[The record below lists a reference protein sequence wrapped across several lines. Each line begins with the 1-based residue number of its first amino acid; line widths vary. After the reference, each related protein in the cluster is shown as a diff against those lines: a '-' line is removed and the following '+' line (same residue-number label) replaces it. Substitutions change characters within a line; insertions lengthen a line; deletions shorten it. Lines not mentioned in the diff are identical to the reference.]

1 LLIIAPLSR
10 FSSLTFEDPNERLGV
25 SERVVDWMMIVL
37 RPSQPF
43 PLLSA
48 PKITDQSGVEVGNAP
63 ARMPERV
70 LPEVAPEVEI
80 DPLEVVRRVVRN
92 EHHRSTVPKGVD
104 EPVAL
109 VDDADV

>member
-1 LLIIAPLSR
+1 
-10 FSSLTFEDPNERLGV
+10 
-25 SERVVDWMMIVL
+25 
-37 RPSQPF
+37 
-43 PLLSA
+43 
-48 PKITDQSGVEVGNAP
+48 
-63 ARMPERV
+63 MPERI